1 MPGALLSAYAACG
14 ARRCTHSRGIMRAMQ
29 RPALVPA
36 RRCEEQLKV
45 QEHAPFASVG
55 GGPKQASA
63 LTNELRFI
71 AHELLVGTTLRAPE
85 R

>member
-1 MPGALLSAYAACG
+1 
-14 ARRCTHSRGIMRAMQ
+14 MRAMQ

-36 RRCEEQLKV
+36 RRCEEQLV

-71 AHELLVGTTLRAPE
+71 AHELLVGTTLRSPE